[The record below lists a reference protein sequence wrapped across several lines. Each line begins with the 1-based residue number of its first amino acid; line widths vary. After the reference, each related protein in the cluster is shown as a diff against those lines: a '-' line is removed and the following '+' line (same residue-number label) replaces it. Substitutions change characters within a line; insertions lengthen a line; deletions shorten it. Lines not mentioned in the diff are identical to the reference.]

1 MNNGFSLL
9 EVLIAMTISLSVL
22 SIVISSVTDS
32 TDSGKKIQENQ
43 AVLESIFH
51 TVDALKTDLTKCGMR
66 LQEAKKYFDFPVFT
80 NSEIELKTL
89 TGIANI
95 YLNEEAEAGSK
106 ELYLQKDEYLKK
118 KRKLLI
124 YNTENYSYEFNTI
137 EDITYDNDKVYIS
150 LVNETKNFYNKSSVI
165 ILLKSVSFKYYAKE
179 KTLKRKIDNGYFQPM
194 IDNVTDFY
202 LKYFPEA
209 YSLLYR
215 IEVGH
220 KEQIRGYIFLTN
232 MVQK

>member
-43 AVLESIFH
+43 AVLESIFN

-66 LQEAKKYFDFPVFT
+66 LQEAKKYFDFPIFT
-80 NSEIELKTL
+80 NSNIELKTL
-89 TGIANI
+89 SGITNI
-95 YLNEEAEAGSK
+95 YLKEETPTGTNELCLEK
-106 ELYLQKDEYLKK
+106 NEYLKK

-124 YNTENYSYEFNTI
+124 YNTENNTYEFNTI
-137 EDITYDNDKVYIS
+137 DDIEYDEDKVYIS
-150 LVNETKNFYNKSSVI
+150 LVKETKNFYEKNSVI

-202 LKYFPEA
+202 LKYFPDS

-215 IEVGH
+215 IEVGN